1 VSDLL
6 LLFKFISPAPFVAP
20 VEALLFVKRAQTF
33 LGSNI
38 TLAEL
43 DYILRHDFV
52 PGSLIAP
59 DDTAIASILGDLR
72 SLLQR
77 IALDNTLVPDTVDK
91 NGDLLKKK
99 LALLSWDSSVINQ
112 FVAIL
117 GSSGSFNVQLTAQ
130 PAGNVI
136 FPNGSDPN
144 YVIPKDL
151 QSKVNFDPA
160 TLILTFRGVM
170 TVDEKTLLLNP
181 QAILPAEV
189 SAQLQLLFD
198 APRIFLARN
207 VNSFSIA
214 DYQTPLSQLP
224 ASITIP
230 LNSRVY
236 FDSAAGVLHSK
247 GALTSAERDA
257 LISLAQDPSTQQ
269 PFISAVNALFTLP
282 PSVTPQQSDTF
293 ITSNDVSSLFDYA
306 SNASGNITSLT
317 RFTFVLQKLLPYLLN
332 APSDQ
337 AVTQTLI

>member
-1 VSDLL
+1 MLGLDIATVLSFFGDLSTIAYVDHMNSDSSVTSKSLVDLIFSNDTVLGQPDLKFVGNTTTIPGVLTDFTSALIAALNISSADLLLLLNDKNVLNSTDVSVSNLSHLYRHVALANAIGVSVSDLL
-6 LLFKFISPAPFVAP
+6 LLFKFISLAPFVAP
-20 VEALLFVKRAQTF
+20 IEALLFVKRAQTF

-38 TLAEL
+38 ALAEL

-112 FVAIL
+112 FGAIL

-160 TLILTFRGVM
+160 TLILTFRV
-170 TVDEKTLLLNP
+170 
-181 QAILPAEV
+181 
-189 SAQLQLLFD
+189 
-198 APRIFLARN
+198 
-207 VNSFSIA
+207 
-214 DYQTPLSQLP
+214 
-224 ASITIP
+224 
-230 LNSRVY
+230 
-236 FDSAAGVLHSK
+236 
-247 GALTSAERDA
+247 
-257 LISLAQDPSTQQ
+257 
-269 PFISAVNALFTLP
+269 
-282 PSVTPQQSDTF
+282 
-293 ITSNDVSSLFDYA
+293 
-306 SNASGNITSLT
+306 
-317 RFTFVLQKLLPYLLN
+317 
-332 APSDQ
+332 
-337 AVTQTLI
+337 